1 MLVCDSGG
9 GTTDIAILE
18 IVGHQNGRMEL
29 QELTVVEGQ
38 NVGSTSIDI
47 AFEKMVEERLKF
59 VDPKLDEQTAW
70 SMMHGAEY
78 IAWKCNFGEPD
89 SLGLGTFAVTV
100 PRVGTD
106 FNDDKARIRNGKMRF
121 SQ

>member
-1 MLVCDSGG
+1 
-9 GTTDIAILE
+9 
-18 IVGHQNGRMEL
+18 
-29 QELTVVEGQ
+29 
-38 NVGSTSIDI
+38 
-47 AFEKMVEERLKF
+47 
-59 VDPKLDEQTAW
+59 
-70 SMMHGAEY
+70 MMHGAEY

-106 FNDDKARIRNGKMRF
+106 FNYEEARIRNGKMRF